1 MASTTIAEY
10 FKPEIYGYP
19 MSNGQLDYQNGTPTQ
34 TPVPIFAGGKTSIE
48 VKDLDPS
55 EVAAISDVFD
65 TLYGQ
70 IYNISPEIAA
80 SILPQKS
87 AIIKWGGVA
96 KALFP
101 DQRTI
106 TYPGE
111 AGTIGVDILS
121 PSLLMYNNVTSSTT
135 AGQKDY
141 CGYLDKAG
149 WSAQNS
155 ILSTVTGYRGR
166 NWDIKMFKGEVKP
179 ILGSVTAAT
188 GTSGAT
194 TSATVA
200 SLYQSSDATDTY
212 SFSVLLQNGILE
224 ENSSPSIESFYIKT
238 TSTSKYAPWNTHPLI
253 DQQIETGRPLYQYK
267 TLGQIPLWHNFGT
280 FLGAMPGR
288 TGISTIP
295 LLGVTFYEY
304 NMFDGPGGSGLW

>member
-1 MASTTIAEY
+1 MGSTTIQDY
-10 FKPEIYGYP
+10 FRSEILGYP
-19 MSNGQLDYQNGTPTQ
+19 DANGNPTQ

-48 VKDLDPS
+48 VKELDQG
-55 EVAAISDVFD
+55 EIAAIGDVFD

-70 IYNISPEIAA
+70 MYNVSPEIAA
-80 SILPQKS
+80 TILPQRQ
-87 AIIKWGGVA
+87 AVIKWGAVA

-101 DQRTI
+101 DQRSI

-111 AGTIGVDILS
+111 AGTIGVDMLT
-121 PSLLMYNNVTSSTT
+121 PNLLMYNNVTASTT

-141 CGYLDKAG
+141 CGYIDKAG
-149 WSAQNS
+149 WSAANS
-155 ILSTVTGYRGR
+155 LTSTVTGYRGR
-166 NWDIKMFKGEVKP
+166 NWDIKMFKGEVCP

-194 TSATVA
+194 TSATVNN
-200 SLYQSSDATDTY
+200 LYQSNDASNTY
-212 SFSVLLQNGILE
+212 SFTVLLQNGILE

-238 TSTSKYAPWNTHPLI
+238 SSTAKYAPWNVSPVI
-253 DQQIETGRPLYQYK
+253 DQPIETGRPLYQYK

-288 TGISTIP
+288 TGISTLP
-295 LLGVTFYEY
+295 LLGITFYEY
-304 NMFDGPGGSGLW
+304 NMFDGPGGSGVW